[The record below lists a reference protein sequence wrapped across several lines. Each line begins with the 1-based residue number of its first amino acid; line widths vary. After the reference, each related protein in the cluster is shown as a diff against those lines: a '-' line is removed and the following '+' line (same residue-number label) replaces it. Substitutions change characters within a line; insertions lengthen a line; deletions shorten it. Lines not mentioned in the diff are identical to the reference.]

1 MPLLGLQHLLQL
13 ACWPCLTAARQRC
26 VGFDADR
33 SAPPLENAEQ
43 ATQRSRS
50 WNAAEAAMPAAAQ
63 PVLRLEEIEVRAG
76 GIAPSAGMG
85 AI

>member
-1 MPLLGLQHLLQL
+1 M
-13 ACWPCLTAARQRC
+13 QR
-26 VGFDADR
+26 
-33 SAPPLENAEQ
+33 
-43 ATQRSRS
+43 TRS

-85 AI
+85 AAI